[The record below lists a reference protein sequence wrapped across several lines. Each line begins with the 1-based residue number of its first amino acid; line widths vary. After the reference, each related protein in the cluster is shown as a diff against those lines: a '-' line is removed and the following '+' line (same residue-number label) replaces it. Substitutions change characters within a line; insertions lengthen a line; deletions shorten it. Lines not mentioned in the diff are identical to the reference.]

1 MGVRGGI
8 GEKTSNLVDEAELK
22 ELADRVALVIVKG
35 LGSRSRWALR
45 TSLDAV
51 ETDGIAG
58 ICVVKIP
65 PKSKDFID
73 VTFTVGDVDI
83 ISRWS
88 A

>member
-1 MGVRGGI
+1 
-8 GEKTSNLVDEAELK
+8 VDEK
-22 ELADRVALVIVKG
+22 ELRELAERAALAIIKG
-35 LGSRSRWALR
+35 MGPRSRWAMR
-45 TSLDAV
+45 TSLDALDTEGV
-51 ETDGIAG
+51 GG

-73 VTFTVGDVDI
+73 VTFTVGDVDV